1 MFSFKEDIISYLTN
15 TAFSDLPIRS
25 VEGIITLLV
34 TMSYLAKLQN
44 EIGRPTQSLG
54 KQSSK
59 EKETGC

>member
-1 MFSFKEDIISYLTN
+1 MFSFKEDIISYLTS
-15 TAFSDLPIRS
+15 TAFSGLSIRS

-44 EIGRPTQSLG
+44 ETARPTQTLG
-54 KQSSK
+54 KQSSQ